1 MAQARESAGEPEKNE
16 RKKKK
21 KKILQPF
28 HIKNKNVSV

>member
-1 MAQARESAGEPEKNE
+1 MAQARESAGEPEKSE
-16 RKKKK
+16 RKK